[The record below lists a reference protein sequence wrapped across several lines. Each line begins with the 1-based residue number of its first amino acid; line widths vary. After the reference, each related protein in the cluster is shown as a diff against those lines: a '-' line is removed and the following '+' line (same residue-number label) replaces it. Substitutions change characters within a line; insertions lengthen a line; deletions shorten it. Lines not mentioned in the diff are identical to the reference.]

1 MGFLSLAES
10 DSCLLYTFGGYMLRN
25 LSPEI
30 LAAIQEG
37 ALRVRFF
44 YEGYFRTGVARYWT
58 GTGPITWGDKTFT
71 GFGDLMA
78 VSNTEE
84 TVDVKAN
91 GVTVTLAG
99 VTDQSVAL
107 ALNEGQRNKPGQLW
121 LALMYPEDGSGAS
134 MVSDDEG
141 ESLLGLGSDIIGEPY
156 PDNHIIADPVTIF
169 RGRLDGL
176 GLPDGADTAAI
187 SATYVHELQ
196 ALERPKTVRYTDQ
209 EQKRLYPGDM
219 GLEFVAGLQ
228 DTQFPW
234 GARS

>member
-1 MGFLSLAES
+1 
-10 DSCLLYTFGGYMLRN
+10 MLRN
-25 LSPEI
+25 LSSDFLE
-30 LAAIQEG
+30 
-37 ALRVRFF
+37 ALQSGLLRIRFL
-44 YEGYFRTGVARYWT
+44 YEGQFRTGTARYWS

-78 VSNTEE
+78 ISNTEE
-84 TVDVKAN
+84 TTDVKAA

-107 ALNEGQRNKPGQLW
+107 ALNEGQRNKPGQVW
-121 LALMYPEDGSGAS
+121 LALMYPDDGSGEF
-134 MVSDDEG
+134 MVSDDGG
-141 ESLLGLGSDIIGEPY
+141 ESLLGSGTDIIGVPY
-156 PDNHIIADPVTIF
+156 PASRIIVDPVTIF

-176 GLPDGADTAAI
+176 DLPDGADTAAI

-209 EQKRLYPGDM
+209 EQKRLYPDDK
-219 GLEFVAGLQ
+219 GLEYIAGMQ
-228 DTQFPW
+228 DAQVPW